1 MQSDRAKLDETMAK
15 NELIVRAY
23 SQYLNH
29 TPRLLSA
36 DMVENLERECG
47 LDTEEAFLALFA
59 AAIGLEPDLEPLHR
73 TLEREYLRTGVRLL
87 DPTVYENDAY
97 RRTVTFPAKR
107 FGKWEMREHFYAPF
121 EPFVWNH
128 PMVGDDFREIPQ
140 IGYFD
145 REFRFPAILEDG
157 VEWMTVTP
165 NEIETMREPIRKS
178 KGRVLTL
185 GLGLG
190 YFAFHASEKD
200 RVERVTVIERD
211 REVIALF
218 KTHILPQFPH
228 AEKIEIIEGDA
239 LEYMV
244 SEAKEKEYDYIFADL
259 WHDQSDGLE
268 LYVRLRYIER
278 TLGIEPRY
286 GFDYWIEPTL
296 LCALR
301 RIVYEKLTDGA
312 MPKRIRE
319 ADHRVL
325 LRDEFLRSLSP
336 KITE

>member
-1 MQSDRAKLDETMAK
+1 MQDDRARLNETMQK
-15 NELIVRAY
+15 NELIVSAY

-36 DMVENLERECG
+36 DMVEDLARECN
-47 LDTEEAFLALFA
+47 LDTEEAFLALFS

-73 TLEREYLRTGVRLL
+73 TLEREYVRAGVRRL
-87 DPTVYENDAY
+87 DPAAYENDAY
-97 RRTVTFPAKR
+97 RKAVTFPAQA
-107 FGKWEMREHFYAPF
+107 FGKWEMCEHFYAPF

-128 PMVGDDFREIPQ
+128 PVVNDDFREIPQ

-145 REFRFPAILEDG
+145 REFRFPAILENG

-165 NEIETMREPIRKS
+165 NEIETMRVPIARAA
-178 KGRVLTL
+178 GRVLTL

-200 RVERVTVIERD
+200 DVERVTVIERD
-211 REVIALF
+211 PAVISLF
-218 KTHILPQFPH
+218 RTHILPQFPH
-228 AEKIEIIEGDA
+228 AEKLEIIEGDA
-239 LEYMV
+239 LEYMG
-244 SEAKEKEYDYIFADL
+244 SEAGRKYDYIFADL
-259 WHDQSDGLE
+259 WHDQSDGLP
-268 LYVRLRYIER
+268 LYARLRYLER
-278 TLGIEPRY
+278 THKIEPRH

-296 LCALR
+296 LSALR

-336 KITE
+336 NVAD